1 MSSIEGEFR
10 GFWYGRFV
18 LLVGA
23 ALLASAAFGTG
34 GAQEMQDRY
43 VQIAEIEI
51 DPAQLDAYKAAVRE
65 HIETAVRVEPGVL
78 ALQVVSE
85 KDDPTHIRVFEI
97 YANMEAYKAHLQA
110 PHFKKYKTATEKM
123 VRSLRL
129 IPVVPV
135 ALSAK
140 TK

>member
-1 MSSIEGEFR
+1 
-10 GFWYGRFV
+10 
-18 LLVGA
+18 
-23 ALLASAAFGTG
+23 
-34 GAQEMQDRY
+34 MQDRY
-43 VQIAEIEI
+43 VQVAEIEI
-51 DPAQLDAYKAAVRE
+51 DPAQLDAYKAAVHE

-78 ALQVVSE
+78 ALQAVSE
-85 KDDPTHIRVFEI
+85 KDDPTRIRVFEI

-110 PHFKKYKTATEKM
+110 PHFKKYKTVTEKM
-123 VRSLRL
+123 VRSLKL

>member
-1 MSSIEGEFR
+1 MSSTEGEFR
-10 GFWYGRFV
+10 ALWVVRFV

-23 ALLASAAFGTG
+23 ALLGSAAFGTG

-65 HIETAVRVEPGVL
+65 HIEAAVRVEPGVL
-78 ALQVVSE
+78 ALQAVSE
-85 KDDPTHIRVFEI
+85 KEDPTRIRVFEI
-97 YANMEAYKAHLQA
+97 YANVEAYKAHLQA
-110 PHFKKYKTATEKM
+110 PHFLKYKTATEKM

-135 ALSAK
+135 AVGAK

>member
-1 MSSIEGEFR
+1 MSSIEDEFR
-10 GFWYGRFV
+10 IRGYVRFV

-51 DPAQLDAYKAAVRE
+51 DRAQLDAYKAAVRE
-65 HIETAVRVEPGVL
+65 HTETAVRVEPGVL
-78 ALQVVSE
+78 ALQAVSE

-97 YANMEAYKAHLQA
+97 YANMEAYKADLQA
-110 PHFKKYKTATEKM
+110 PHFKKHKAATEMM

>member
-1 MSSIEGEFR
+1 MSSIEGEF
-10 GFWYGRFV
+10 GALWYVRFV

-23 ALLASAAFGTG
+23 ALLASVAFGTG
-34 GAQEMQDRY
+34 AAQEMQDRY

-51 DPAQLDAYKAAVRE
+51 DPTQLDAYKAAVRE

-78 ALQVVSE
+78 ALQAVSE
-85 KDDPTHIRVFEI
+85 KDNPTRIRVFEI

-110 PHFKKYKTATEKM
+110 PHFLKYKTATEKM
-123 VRSLRL
+123 VRSLKL

-135 ALSAK
+135 ALDAK

>member
-1 MSSIEGEFR
+1 
-10 GFWYGRFV
+10 
-18 LLVGA
+18 
-23 ALLASAAFGTG
+23 
-34 GAQEMQDRY
+34 MQDRY

-78 ALQVVSE
+78 ALQAVSE
-85 KDDPTHIRVFEI
+85 KDDPTRIRVFEI
-97 YANMEAYKAHLQA
+97 YANIEAYKAHLQA
-110 PHFKKYKTATEKM
+110 PHFKKYKTGTEKM
-123 VRSLRL
+123 VRSLKL

-135 ALSAK
+135 ALGAK